1 MAIKVN
7 RRMMSA
13 IFLVG
18 ISCGLIVTAQAS
30 AVQELLAEYGKEGAG
45 KYNAV
50 NGENLWKRVQ
60 VDAKTGQKR
69 SCVTCHTNDLRKPG
83 KHARTGKLIK
93 PMAPSV
99 NADRLTDKK
108 KIEKWFHRNCKWTLG
123 RICTPQEKAD
133 ILAYLA
139 NQ

>member
-18 ISCGLIVTAQAS
+18 ISCGLVVTAQVS
-30 AVQELLAEYGKEGAG
+30 AVQELLAEYGREGAG

-50 NGENLWKRVQ
+50 NGEKLWKRVQ

>member
-1 MAIKVN
+1 MIKVN
-7 RRMMSA
+7 KKVISA
-13 IFLVG
+13 VFLFG
-18 ISCGLIVTAQAS
+18 ISCGYAISVQAS
-30 AVQELLAEYGKEGAG
+30 AVQELISKYENEGAVTQNT
-45 KYNAV
+45 K
-50 NGENLWKRVQ
+50 NGEKLWKSVH

-99 NADRLTDKK
+99 NPDRLTDGK

-123 RICTPQEKAD
+123 RVCTPQEKAD

-139 NQ
+139 AQ